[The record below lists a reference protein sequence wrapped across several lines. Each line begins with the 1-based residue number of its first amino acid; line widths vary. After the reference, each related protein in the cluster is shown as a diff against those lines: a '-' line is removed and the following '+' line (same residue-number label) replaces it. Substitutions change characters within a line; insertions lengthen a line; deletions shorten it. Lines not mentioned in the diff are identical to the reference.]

1 MLLTVTDGKVP
12 SSYEPSIPEHLD
24 LTLLHEAVDHT
35 PPFLR
40 LMR

>member
-12 SSYEPSIPEHLD
+12 SSYEPSIPSILISPSSMKRW
-24 LTLLHEAVDHT
+24 TT
-35 PPFLR
+35 PLFFLR